1 MPDSSLPPSSSPD
14 LLALLEHSGGG
25 YTVFDS
31 AFRIAFE
38 GPANQLI
45 HGYAPSELFGRSL
58 MEFLHPEDLERLG
71 ARFQRILVEPGAIDN
86 DTVRFRHKDG
96 RWLTLEGYIRN
107 CLDDPRVGG
116 LLNTFSDVS
125 ARAAAQDEL
134 RRAKEAAEEFAL
146 RQKRFLG
153 QVSHEFRTPLTLV
166 RLPIAALQQQLAAT
180 PAAALAADNCRIALR
195 NLDRLEALVSE
206 LVDLSRVDSHET
218 VLRFAEN
225 DLVAFLKTQIE
236 LYQTAAAQTGVNLIW
251 EGPLACR
258 LFFDA
263 AQLQKVVANLLSNA
277 LRHTP
282 ASGRIYLRCAVSD
295 ADELAPRVT
304 ISVADTGEGMTED
317 VRARAFERFFQG
329 PRFGAEPSGGMGIG
343 LCLVKELVE
352 LHGGSIT
359 LRSEPG
365 QGTEVAVQLPLT
377 SDHIALDELSRD
389 NPSAESAA
397 SAELTNAAP
406 ILAASSAAASAS
418 PFADEPPAEPLAA
431 PDRTLLIVEDTR
443 DLRVYLRNE
452 LASAYR
458 ILEAADGLEALAQID
473 ARHVDLVLSDVMMP
487 RLDGLAFCRA
497 LASRATGPRPPVVLL
512 SAKDQTD
519 DRAAGLA
526 AGAADYLGKP
536 FNLRELRLRLGKACP
551 PRPRADETPAHAAEW
566 LANLE
571 TIVAQNLSNEQLGT
585 TELAAAL
592 RMSPRQL
599 QRRLQ
604 DLAGETPA
612 AFVRRQRLLA
622 ARDRIERRAFVTMS
636 EVAVSVGMSV
646 SYFYRAYRAY
656 FGAPPAFPTA

>member
-1 MPDSSLPPSSSPD
+1 MPDTPLPSSSSPD

-25 YTVFDS
+25 YTVLDS
-31 AFRIAFE
+31 AFRIVFE
-38 GPANQLI
+38 GPANRRI

-71 ARFQRILVEPGAIDN
+71 ARFQRILVQPGAIDN

-116 LLNTFSDVS
+116 LLNTFRDVS

-166 RLPIAALQQQLAAT
+166 RLPIAALQQQLAGT

-195 NLDRLEALVSE
+195 NLDRLDNLVSE

-225 DLVAFLKTQIE
+225 DLVPFLKTQIE
-236 LYQTAAAQTGVNLIW
+236 LYRPAAAQAGVNLIW
-251 EGPLACR
+251 EGPFACR

-282 ASGRIYLRCAVSD
+282 APGRIHLRCSVSD
-295 ADELAPRVT
+295 DNELAPRVT
-304 ISVADTGEGMTED
+304 ISVADTGEGMSAE

-343 LCLVKELVE
+343 LSLVKELVE
-352 LHGGSIT
+352 LHGGTVT

-365 QGTEVAVQLPLT
+365 QGAEVAVRLPLT
-377 SDHIALDELSRD
+377 SDHITLDELPRE
-389 NPSAESAA
+389 N
-397 SAELTNAAP
+397 T
-406 ILAASSAAASAS
+406 
-418 PFADEPPAEPLAA
+418 PAEPAAIAPEDLAAEQLAA
-431 PDRTLLIVEDTR
+431 PDRTLLIVEDTH

-452 LASAYR
+452 LASAFR
-458 ILEAADGLEALAQID
+458 ILEAGDGLDALARID
-473 ARHVDLVLSDVMMP
+473 ARHVDLVLCDVMMP
-487 RLDGLAFCRA
+487 RMDGLAFCRA
-497 LASRATGPRPPVVLL
+497 LAARAAGPRPPVVLL
-512 SAKDQTD
+512 SAKDQPD

-536 FNLRELRLRLGKACP
+536 FNLRELRLRLDKACP
-551 PRPRADETPAHAAEW
+551 PRPRADEPPAHAAEW

-571 TIVAQNLSNEQLGT
+571 TFVAQNLSDEQLGT
-585 TELAAAL
+585 AELAAAL
-592 RMSPRQL
+592 GMSPRQL

-604 DLAGETPA
+604 DLAAETPA
-612 AFVRRQRLLA
+612 AFVRRLRLLA
-622 ARDRIERRAFVTMS
+622 ARERIERRAFATMA

-656 FGAPPAFPTA
+656 FGAPPAFPPA